1 MSRSYTPGLKVA
13 GRMSLEKKRILPIAG
28 EVLVQQGNRV
38 GAEQVVANTE
48 LPGDVYPVN
57 VAAALGISPAE
68 VAAAMLH
75 KPGDFV
81 REGERLAQASSFF
94 GLFKS
99 QIDSPKAAT
108 IENISTVTGQVIL
121 RGNPLPVEVK
131 AYLPG
136 LVTEVMPQHG
146 VTICC
151 EVAYIQGIFGIGGE
165 TYGSLRVLVSSPGD
179 VLEASLIKEEH
190 RGCLIVGG
198 SLVTAQAIRRA
209 EEVGVSGI
217 VVGGIDDRDLR
228 DYLGYDLGVA
238 ITGNEDIGLT
248 VVVTEGFGRIEMAS
262 KTYRLLKEHEG
273 ERASINGTTQI
284 RAGVL
289 RPEVIIPLEEGSA
302 IALSAADKVQTQ
314 LGLDIGSMVRCI
326 RSPYFGQIG
335 TVRALPQALMPQQSG
350 TMVRVLQVEFAD
362 GNRVM
367 VPRANVEVIESL

>member
-13 GRMSLEKKRILPIAG
+13 GRMPLTKKRILPIAG
-28 EVLVQQGNRV
+28 EVLVQEGDRV
-38 GAEQVVANTE
+38 GAEQVVAKTE

-57 VAAALGISPAE
+57 IATALGIGPGE
-68 VAAAMLH
+68 VTGAMLH
-75 KPGDFV
+75 KPGDLV
-81 REGERLAQASSFF
+81 QKGERLAQASSFF

-99 QIDSPKAAT
+99 KIDSPKTAT

-121 RGNPLPVEVK
+121 RGKPLPVEVK

-136 LVTEVMPQHG
+136 LVTEIISEHG
-146 VTICC
+146 VTVRC
-151 EVAYIQGIFGIGGE
+151 EVAFIQGIFGIGGE
-165 TYGSLRVLVSSPGD
+165 AYGALCVLASSPGD

-190 RGCLIVGG
+190 KGCIIVGG

-248 VVVTEGFGRIEMAS
+248 VIVTEGFGQIEMAS
-262 KTYRLLKEHEG
+262 KTFRLLKEHET

-289 RPEVIIPLEEGSA
+289 RPEVIIPLGESLDT
-302 IALSAADKVQTQ
+302 ALHPADKVQTQ
-314 LGLDIGSMVRCI
+314 LGLDVGSMVRCI

-335 TVRALPQALMPQQSG
+335 TVCALPQVLMQQQSG

-362 GNRVM
+362 GNLVM